1 MATLNQGLG
10 VKAGGSGGGGGG
22 TDTNL
27 GNTDL
32 SADAT
37 RTFDLNRNNL
47 TFENSGTNIL
57 ELDQASASVNIG
69 GASPYRMPTARG
81 TQNEILGLTNN
92 TGTAAWRTLTVRTTG
107 PSQTQ
112 SGDGLIGATS
122 TTANEIYLFNNFS
135 GTMTVP
141 TGLTISATSLN
152 DIGQEVPTLYTPDT
166 SSLSIL

>member
-47 TFENSGTNIL
+47 TFENF
-57 ELDQASASVNIG
+57 VF
-69 GASPYRMPTARG
+69 MPF
-81 TQNEILGLTNN
+81 
-92 TGTAAWRTLTVRTTG
+92 V
-107 PSQTQ
+107 
-112 SGDGLIGATS
+112 
-122 TTANEIYLFNNFS
+122 
-135 GTMTVP
+135 
-141 TGLTISATSLN
+141 
-152 DIGQEVPTLYTPDT
+152 
-166 SSLSIL
+166 